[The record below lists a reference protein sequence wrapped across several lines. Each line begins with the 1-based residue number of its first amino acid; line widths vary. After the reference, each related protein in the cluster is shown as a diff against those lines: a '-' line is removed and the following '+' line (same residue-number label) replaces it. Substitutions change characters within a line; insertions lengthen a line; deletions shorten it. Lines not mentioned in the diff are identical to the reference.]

1 MNRRIVA
8 VNLARTCEPFPLPIA
23 LTSGVAPP
31 SIAPPPSHLPIR
43 GQPTIPYNIISSS
56 LQFLSAE
63 ISPISEPTISSNLSR
78 CVLTSRVPR
87 FTIIGLLLRNRLL
100 VETGEPLPL
109 LLPAHCVTRWSSD
122 SSDQHF
128 SSRKKKRK
136 MDQRFFHSLFVL

>member
-43 GQPTIPYNIISSS
+43 GQPTIPYNIISS
-56 LQFLSAE
+56 LQFLSPE

-78 CVLTSRVPR
+78 CVLTSRVR
-87 FTIIGLLLRNRLL
+87 AFHNYRAIVTQLL

>member
-63 ISPISEPTISSNLSR
+63 ISPISEPTISSNRFSR
-78 CVLTSRVPR
+78 CVLTSRVSAFHNYRAIVTQPTSR
-87 FTIIGLLLRNRLL
+87 GNGRTVTIIITGPLCYAL
-100 VETGEPLPL
+100 V
-109 LLPAHCVTRWSSD
+109 VR
-122 SSDQHF
+122 F
-128 SSRKKKRK
+128 
-136 MDQRFFHSLFVL
+136 QRSTL